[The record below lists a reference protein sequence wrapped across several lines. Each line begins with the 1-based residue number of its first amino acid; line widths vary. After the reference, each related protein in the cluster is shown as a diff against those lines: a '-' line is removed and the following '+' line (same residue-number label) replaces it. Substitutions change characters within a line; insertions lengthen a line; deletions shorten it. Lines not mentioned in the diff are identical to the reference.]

1 MPEEILTCV
10 EPVGGPT
17 EDSSIAASALSAA
30 EVVMQVA
37 RVGGK
42 APDFTG
48 NAFHQGAFKQV
59 SLSDYAGKW
68 VVICF
73 YPGDFTFV

>member
-1 MPEEILTCV
+1 MLDEMLSCV
-10 EPVGGPT
+10 EPVGSPT
-17 EDSSIAASALSAA
+17 KDLPVAASAHSTP
-30 EVVMQVA
+30 EVKMQVA

-42 APDFTG
+42 APGFTG
-48 NAFHQGAFKQV
+48 NAFYQGGFKQV
-59 SLSDYAGKW
+59 SLSDYEGKW